1 MKQSVTVDAQLLS
14 GGRYGCTIVMWYIE
28 INKAVSQWLLNF
40 NLYVSIAWPLTCAF
54 HIPCTHTP
62 EIIDIHRGVCDNLL
76 NHSCHHLWINVIHFT
91 YIIQD
96 KIRLVATAA
105 KYHSR
110 GLEIIGNCLNLKHM
124 DFMNFSEISPGTV
137 HVMYEE
143 VAGGRVSLYVIK
155 LHGLLCD
162 YLMKID
168 IILSTKPPHEVIHDI
183 CR

>member
-1 MKQSVTVDAQLLS
+1 MILFT
-14 GGRYGCTIVMWYIE
+14 
-28 INKAVSQWLLNF
+28 
-40 NLYVSIAWPLTCAF
+40 
-54 HIPCTHTP
+54 HI
-62 EIIDIHRGVCDNLL
+62 L
-76 NHSCHHLWINVIHFT
+76 
-91 YIIQD
+91 QD

-124 DFMNFSEISPGTV
+124 NFTNFSETSPGTV

-143 VAGGRVSLYVIK
+143 VAGGRVSLFVNK
-155 LHGLLCD
+155 LHGFHCD